1 MKYFLILI
9 TTFFSLLHVK
19 AQQRKDTT
27 DVKVGL
33 VLSGGGAKGLAHIGV
48 LKVIDESGIRLGTG
62 PGASSDTRLG
72 IKSDTKPGSESDSKK
87 DIR

>member
-1 MKYFLILI
+1 VVFSGLLF
-9 TTFFSLLHVK
+9 TTKL
-19 AQQRKDTT
+19 DN
-27 DVKVGL
+27 
-33 VLSGGGAKGLAHIGV
+33 
-48 LKVIDESGIRLGTG
+48 ESGIRLGTG